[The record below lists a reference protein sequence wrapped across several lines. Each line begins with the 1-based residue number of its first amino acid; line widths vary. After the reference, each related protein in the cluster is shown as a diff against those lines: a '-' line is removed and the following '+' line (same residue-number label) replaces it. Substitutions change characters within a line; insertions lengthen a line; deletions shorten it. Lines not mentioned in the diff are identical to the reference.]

1 MAPKGHRHHPYR
13 LTTTVE
19 TPSGPQTG
27 AWYAGGPDSP
37 PTRSILV
44 IVDYSPLQGLSHH
57 SQHDFRTFTWS
68 QLFPHDTA
76 SVVQIANLRTQI
88 SNRLRTQWDIRMV
101 PSDLELRYA
110 DLGGDVFQVR
120 TDSTILQVLEEY
132 RPEWRIKQYNFVHSS
147 PLVSGS
153 TQPFIFRLICHRVRQ
168 GVILP

>member
-88 SNRLRTQWDIRMV
+88 SNRLRTQWDVRMV

-120 TDSTILQVLEEY
+120 TDSTLLQVLEEY
-132 RPEWRIKQYNFVHSS
+132 LLSGASNNITLYIPHLWCRALRS
-147 PLVSGS
+147 PSFLD
-153 TQPFIFRLICHRVRQ
+153 
-168 GVILP
+168 